1 MVVLLPLNI
10 DYKSSISY
18 HCWGGVVEQLHFVT
32 DLQNRG
38 ELSSGCKTR
47 DIFKTGTKANSLVS
61 VAQRYERQKPS
72 SLVMTCLIVLTLL
85 RITVIGQNTGKIVH
99 KVSTF
104 QRLREITQKFIFF
117 NFRNYLNLFTINLSF
132 CIKLLVSTIYSLT
145 I

>member
-38 ELSSGCKTR
+38 EFSSGCKTR

-61 VAQRYERQKPS
+61 IAQRCERQKPS
-72 SLVMTCLIVLTLL
+72 SLVMTCPIVLTLL

-99 KVSTF
+99 KVSTS
-104 QRLREITQKFIFF
+104 RGSEKSLRNSFFF
-117 NFRNYLNLFTINLSF
+117 NFHNYLNLFTINLSF
-132 CIKLLVSTIYSLT
+132 CIKLLVSTIYSLP